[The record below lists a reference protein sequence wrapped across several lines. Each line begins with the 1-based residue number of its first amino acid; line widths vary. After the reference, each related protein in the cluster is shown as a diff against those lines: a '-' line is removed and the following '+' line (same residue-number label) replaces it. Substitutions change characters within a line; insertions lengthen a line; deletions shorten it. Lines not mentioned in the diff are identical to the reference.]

1 MSELMAKL
9 ARRRSLNGEESIP
22 KIESKIDT
30 TLISQSN
37 NDEKS
42 DETQQNID
50 VTTVTTDIDTNN
62 EQLKPNNEVSNNETN
77 NEVSTNVDDNTLS
90 NIDLRDSTQDNRSSN
105 SDKKDPSQPSNNSKW
120 YPGKYLGFKPRTDKG
135 DAKNSSGD
143 NDNRNSNVDTLEKD
157 DMDTAIDKDIDDFL
171 STINDKETS
180 NKSFYK
186 RNKSSS
192 NDNLFDDTDDNIS
205 GLIASSSRDGTSET
219 LEIQNTKLK
228 LQVANLVKEIRYK
241 DQTILNLQK
250 EKALLVSELNN
261 SIAAYVQSGGLAK
274 DSSVDPNFNDIQAKM
289 MSIKS
294 IKDSYYALLSD
305 INTYLKQH
313 ATQTNLSGSLQDNG
327 TLTETI
333 KELEK
338 KNEQLNVDVE
348 TALARDELLR
358 SRNTKR
364 NSHAL
369 FLLDRPV
376 RKPVIPYL
384 WVLSILFI
392 GLGLIMIKM
401 TMPEFNLPM
410 DFAGYVYA
418 VTMNFISN
426 RAVLVSIIAAAIIVI
441 IFLSLKIAGVFN

>member
-1 MSELMAKL
+1 MSWDNKKTEF
-9 ARRRSLNGEESIP
+9 
-22 KIESKIDT
+22 
-30 TLISQSN
+30 
-37 NDEKS
+37 
-42 DETQQNID
+42 
-50 VTTVTTDIDTNN
+50 N
-62 EQLKPNNEVSNNETN
+62 ERF
-77 NEVSTNVDDNTLS
+77 NTL
-90 NIDLRDSTQDNRSSN
+90 NQL
-105 SDKKDPSQPSNNSKW
+105 
-120 YPGKYLGFKPRTDKG
+120 
-135 DAKNSSGD
+135 
-143 NDNRNSNVDTLEKD
+143 NV
-157 DMDTAIDKDIDDFL
+157 
-171 STINDKETS
+171 N
-180 NKSFYK
+180 
-186 RNKSSS
+186 
-192 NDNLFDDTDDNIS
+192 
-205 GLIASSSRDGTSET
+205 G
-219 LEIQNTKLK
+219 
-228 LQVANLVKEIRYK
+228 
-241 DQTILNLQK
+241 
-250 EKALLVSELNN
+250 LVSELNN
-261 SIAAYVQSGGLAK
+261 SIASYVQSGGLAK

-294 IKDSYYALLSD
+294 IKESYYALISD

-313 ATQTNLSGSLQDNG
+313 ATQTNLSGSLRDNG

-364 NSHAL
+364 DSHAL
-369 FLLDRPV
+369 FLLDRPI

-401 TMPEFNLPM
+401 TMPQLDLPM
-410 DFAGYVYA
+410 DFAGYLYA